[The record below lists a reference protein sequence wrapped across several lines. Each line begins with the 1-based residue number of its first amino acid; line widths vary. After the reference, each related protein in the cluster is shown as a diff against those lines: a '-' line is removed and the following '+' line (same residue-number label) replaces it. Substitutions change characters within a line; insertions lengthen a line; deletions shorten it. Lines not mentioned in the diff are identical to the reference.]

1 MNFSDFISFG
11 SGLIAGISIY
21 FPDLIF
27 IAIAAVTMAGALIT
41 VLARSVIYAL
51 MGLVFTMFGI
61 AGLYIY
67 LNSPFLAMMQILIY
81 VGAITVLIAFAIM
94 LAGPMYKHPGEWS
107 RPVKFIASAIV
118 ALVSFLFFYKAL
130 MHTDWL
136 MNGVRDFDQTTK
148 AIGRVLFDKLMFPFE
163 LISLLIV
170 VAIIGAIMLA
180 LLSKEEK

>member
-1 MNFSDFISFG
+1 MNF
-11 SGLIAGISIY
+11 A
-21 FPDLIF
+21 DLISLATAVSTRIGAYTPDSIF
-27 IAIAAVTMAGALIT
+27 LAIAAATIIGALVT
-41 VLARSVIYAL
+41 VLSRSLIYAL

-81 VGAITVLIAFAIM
+81 VGAITILIAFAIM

-107 RPVKFIASAIV
+107 GIIKFAASLIV
-118 ALVSFLFFYKAL
+118 SSLSFIFLYKVL
-130 MHTDWL
+130 MRTDWIQA
-136 MNGVRDFDQTTK
+136 GVKDFGLTTK
-148 AIGRVLFDKLMFPFE
+148 EIGRVLFDKLTLPFE

-180 LLSKEEK
+180 LLSKGEK